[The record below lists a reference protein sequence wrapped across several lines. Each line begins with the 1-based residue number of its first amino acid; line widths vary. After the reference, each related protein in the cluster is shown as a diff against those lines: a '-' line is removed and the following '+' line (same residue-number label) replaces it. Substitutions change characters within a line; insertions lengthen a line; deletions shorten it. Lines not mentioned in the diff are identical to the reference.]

1 MSAPALANNAM
12 EPTARAMA
20 IWESRVSPWRRRIG
34 AAAQGRRVLGPLAR
48 PITRLEPAPLRCAPG
63 LRPARRGG
71 VRLSRR
77 PVRPSSSEKEVVPVP
92 HPRYASEEI
101 VQRGQALYDRQIRA
115 EVEPGHKGE
124 FLVVDIETGEY
135 ELDVSELAAVK
146 RAKAKNPDAALYI
159 LRVGYPAAYR
169 VGGHGLVVPA

>member
-1 MSAPALANNAM
+1 M
-12 EPTARAMA
+12 
-20 IWESRVSPWRRRIG
+20 
-34 AAAQGRRVLGPLAR
+34 
-48 PITRLEPAPLRCAPG
+48 
-63 LRPARRGG
+63 
-71 VRLSRR
+71 
-77 PVRPSSSEKEVVPVP
+77 P

-159 LRVGYPAAYR
+159 LRVGYSAAYR
-169 VGGHGLVVPA
+169 VGGHGLVMPA